1 VLQPPLC
8 APRKIALSAPDAQM
22 VQQAYSEFAERSLH
36 MHPMSRRQLL
46 MVFAAGAALFAPLP
60 AARAQENFYRPELTA
75 KYLES
80 SLRTD
85 WYGVYLKDEKKQK
98 DIKIGYVR
106 NERKRSRSHIVEEQ
120 ILSMKLLSF
129 GKKTEISSN
138 QTVTF
143 DASAPHRMTSASL
156 IEKSGSLEKRT
167 TITWLPEQAVYESV
181 HEVAGQKRT
190 ERLKDVDYTLADSS
204 AAEVWV
210 QKNPRVGDI
219 IVTRQFEVSEQK
231 MDVQTNKV
239 LSSKKSLVGGVNVH
253 FYEVESA
260 SKLREFKA
268 INRYDDQGNTLSAVV
283 FIFELRK
290 ETEEQAKDTQFSQD
304 LFVLGLVKIDKG
316 IGATNKVNELIVEVD
331 GKETDVFADGPRQN
345 VTVTDKGTRLIKLG
359 KKHGKEQ
366 KATEAEIK
374 EALAETNSYPIT
386 NPKIKELADKVTA
399 GARTDEAKVAKIVA
413 FVHDFVEPKLT
424 ANAPNIHDLLEKK
437 QGDCKSYALLF
448 NNLARAAGVP
458 AREVS
463 GLLYVGD
470 EMKAFGGHA
479 WNEVVLN
486 GVWVPVD
493 ASMGE
498 TEVNATHV
506 CFGTEHKAT
515 KNLLSSLGK
524 LSFRLVE
531 VKSAE

>member
-1 VLQPPLC
+1 MPSIRRRWPLVL
-8 APRKIALSAPDAQM
+8 
-22 VQQAYSEFAERSLH
+22 
-36 MHPMSRRQLL
+36 
-46 MVFAAGAALFAPLP
+46 VFALFAPLP
-60 AARAQENFYRPELTA
+60 VARAQEKFYRPEVTT

-85 WYGVYLKDEKKQK
+85 WYGIYLKDA
-98 DIKIGYVR
+98 KIGYVR
-106 NERKRSRSHIVEEQ
+106 NQRKYDGSQVVEEQ
-120 ILSMKLLSF
+120 ILSMKLKSF
-129 GKKTEISSN
+129 GQKTELSST
-138 QTVTF
+138 QTLAFEGT
-143 DASAPHRMTSASL
+143 APHRMVSATL
-156 IEKSGSLEKRT
+156 VEKTGPDVKKT
-167 TITWLPEQAVYESV
+167 TVTWLPGDGVYEAV
-181 HEVAGQKRT
+181 HEVAGQKRV

-204 AAEVWV
+204 ATEIWV
-210 QKNPRVGDI
+210 QKKPKVDDVV
-219 IVTRQFEVSEQK
+219 VTRAFDPGELK

-239 LSSKKSLVGGVNVH
+239 LSSKHSLVGGVNVH
-253 FYEVESA
+253 FFEIESV
-260 SKLREFKA
+260 SKLRQFKA
-268 INRYDDQGNTLSAVV
+268 LNRYDDQGNTLSAVV
-283 FIFELRK
+283 LIFELRK
-290 ETEEQAKDTQFSQD
+290 ETQEQAKDTQYSQD
-304 LFVLGLVKIDKG
+304 LFVLGMVKIDKG
-316 IGATNKVNELIVEVD
+316 IGSTGKVNELVVELN
-331 GKETDVFADGPRQN
+331 GKDHQDVFEDGPRQSVFAGDN
-345 VTVTDKGTRLIKLG
+345 GTRLIKLG

-366 KATEAEIK
+366 KATAAEIK

-386 NPKIKELADKVTA
+386 NPKVKELADKVTT
-399 GARTDEAKVAKIVA
+399 GAKTDEEKVAKIVA
-413 FVHDFVEPKLT
+413 FVKDFVKPKLT
-424 ANAPNIHDLLEKK
+424 PNAPNIHVLLEKK
-437 QGDCKSYALLF
+437 EGDCKSYALLF

-479 WNEVVLN
+479 WNEVVLG
-486 GVWVPVD
+486 GVWVPID